1 MDLQVLYLQFLLLV
15 YRKLLRQK
23 AQRQR
28 RQNLLMLFT
37 TLHYLRMKAIQNQR
51 NAILSII
58 SLSKRKRRYWMIHYN
73 QLFFETLW
81 NQRRNDVIKEVWKKN
96 YPMTVET
103 FEEILNMISWA
114 LRCDDTNVRRA
125 VPVGK

>member
-15 YRKLLRQK
+15 YRKVLRQK

-51 NAILSII
+51 NAILSIP

-81 NQRRNDVIKEVWKKN
+81 NQRRNDVVKEVWKKN
-96 YPMTVET
+96 YRMTVET
-103 FEEILNMISWA
+103 FEEILNMIS
-114 LRCDDTNVRRA
+114 
-125 VPVGK
+125 

>member
-51 NAILSII
+51 NAILSIL

>member
-51 NAILSII
+51 NAILSIL
-58 SLSKRKRRYWMIHYN
+58 SPSKRKRRYWMIHYN

>member
-103 FEEILNMISWA
+103 FEEILNMIS
-114 LRCDDTNVRRA
+114 
-125 VPVGK
+125 

>member
-37 TLHYLRMKAIQNQR
+37 TLHYLRMKAIQNQS

-103 FEEILNMISWA
+103 FEEILNMIS
-114 LRCDDTNVRRA
+114 
-125 VPVGK
+125 